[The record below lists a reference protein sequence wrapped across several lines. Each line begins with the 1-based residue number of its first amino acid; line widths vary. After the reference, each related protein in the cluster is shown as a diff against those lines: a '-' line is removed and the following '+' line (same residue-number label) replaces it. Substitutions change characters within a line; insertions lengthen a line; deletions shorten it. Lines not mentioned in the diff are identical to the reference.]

1 MFYRMLFDRF
11 VDVVFCTLSLTCLDK
26 FNAYVLT
33 HDAVLCFVN
42 NSLATEKCSTEPG
55 LYSTYCAQRAASS
68 MHIAT
73 NSGWQTQCR
82 AVPRPMNASFCKVET
97 GTNPYS

>member
-42 NSLATEKCSTEPG
+42 NSLATENAAQSLGCIVPIAHREPPA
-55 LYSTYCAQRAASS
+55 LCT
-68 MHIAT
+68 
-73 NSGWQTQCR
+73 
-82 AVPRPMNASFCKVET
+82 
-97 GTNPYS
+97 